1 MGPLNAEM
9 KRLQLQRQGDI
20 KYDIPWTTL
29 GEYLDQLVA
38 RGVSPNFASFVSA
51 TTVRV
56 HEIGAVNRAPTPD
69 ELDRMRVHVGRA
81 MEEGAMGLTTAL
93 IYTPAT
99 FATTEELIELAKV
112 ASQAGGMYISH
123 MRSEGNRLLEAI
135 DEVITIAKQ
144 ANIRA
149 EIYHLKAAG
158 QSNWGKLDAAI
169 GKIEAAR
176 QSGIELTADMYTY
189 TAGSTGLDAAMPPW
203 VQEGGYEAWAARL
216 RDPKV
221 RDRVRKEM
229 LVSSDDWENLM
240 SAAGGDGTL
249 LVGFKN
255 EALQVRR

>member
-1 MGPLNAEM
+1 
-9 KRLQLQRQGDI
+9 
-20 KYDIPWTTL
+20 
-29 GEYLDQLVA
+29 
-38 RGVSPNFASFVSA
+38 
-51 TTVRV
+51 
-56 HEIGAVNRAPTPD
+56 
-69 ELDRMRVHVGRA
+69 
-81 MEEGAMGLTTAL
+81 
-93 IYTPAT
+93 
-99 FATTEELIELAKV
+99 
-112 ASQAGGMYISH
+112 

-216 RDPKV
+216 RDHRV
-221 RDRVRKEM
+221 RDRLRKEM

-240 SAAGGDGTL
+240 SAAGGDGRCSSASRT
-249 LVGFKN
+249 KPC
-255 EALQVRR
+255 ESTPVRHSPKWPQCAVHRCKTRPWTWSWRMGVVCRWCTS